1 MMDNQYNYYRPDSDE
16 NRGAGNQ
23 QDSEQDHRRIRR
35 LQSRK
40 RLHEKVALVV
50 GAAVLFG
57 AVGGV
62 TMQGTSYLTGKL
74 LERIQRVP

>member
-1 MMDNQYNYYRPDSDE
+1 MKIE
-16 NRGAGNQ
+16 
-23 QDSEQDHRRIRR
+23 EQTISRIR
-35 LQSRK
+35 SRTAAESESSK
-40 RLHEKVALVV
+40 TEKGYAKKVALVV